1 MRISARLRH
10 CMASDTDLTKN
21 NIPSLRVI
29 WAEIRHPRTFLARL
43 RQHLTPRG
51 LLIKIVGINI
61 IPLLL
66 FLSTFQFLHQYR
78 TNLIEGELLLLEA
91 QSTSIA
97 ATIDATLASR
107 RATPDTLAATLAVT
121 LTGQTGVHVAVADRA
136 GVLLFDSR
144 TAWSPGLMLAETG
157 SDSDAGFVDWM
168 RHWSPIAFRLP
179 RYDGLLSD
187 LTPAAPDF
195 SATLAGQAHLSAMT
209 ASGSDLILRATL
221 PLRMGGLPIG
231 VVQVTK
237 ADERLGRIAE
247 RMYFNSVQLGLI
259 ALFLT
264 LVLSLFLTAFIVHP
278 LRRLSRAA
286 ENVQRHLDTDQIAE
300 MQILGRRK
308 DEIGDLASAFE
319 HMTKSLLSRLQL
331 TEQFAA
337 DVAHELKNPL
347 TSLRSAFETYDL
359 VRDPKKRAA
368 LRTIMTHD
376 MSRLERLITDI
387 AKSSRLDAEMAR
399 EELTPLTLAPFLT
412 RLCTATLA
420 TQGDGR
426 QLSDPDAPLL
436 LTLSTP
442 ARLRVLAHADRL
454 AQVILN
460 VIDNALSFTPPGV
473 PVSITTASNGAS
485 LRILIDDCGPGIPE
499 NKLETIFDRFYSE
512 RPHTEAFGQH
522 SGLGLAIARQ
532 IMAAHRGRIW
542 AENRKNP
549 GGQVIGARFVIELP
563 LSSA

>member
-1 MRISARLRH
+1 
-10 CMASDTDLTKN
+10 MALDTDLTRSEAAPSP
-21 NIPSLRVI
+21 PSLRSI
-29 WAEIRHPRTFLARL
+29 WAELRHQRGMRAAIASLKDR
-43 RQHLTPRG
+43 LTPRG

-91 QSTSIA
+91 QSKGISTIIDNTLNVQQTTPAALTRALQKSLPPQEGLHIA
-97 ATIDATLASR
+97 
-107 RATPDTLAATLAVT
+107 V
-121 LTGQTGVHVAVADRA
+121 VDRG

-144 TAWSPGLMLAETG
+144 TVWPTG
-157 SDSDAGFVDWM
+157 PLLSEDQGNAQDSILQWL

-179 RYDGLLSD
+179 AYDSLLSG
-187 LTPAAPDF
+187 LTPTDLDF
-195 SATLAGQAHLSAMT
+195 TATLAGQAHLIAMT
-209 ASGSDLILRATL
+209 LNGSDLILRAVL
-221 PLRMGGLPIG
+221 PLRLNGLPVG

-237 ADERLGRIAE
+237 ADDRLSNIAE
-247 RMYFNSVQLGLI
+247 RMYFSSVRLVLV

-286 ENVQRHLDTDQIAE
+286 ENVQRHLDAEQIGE
-300 MQILGRRK
+300 MQALGRRK

-319 HMTKSLLSRLQL
+319 QMTKSLMARLHL

-359 VRDPKKRAA
+359 VKDPKKRAA
-368 LRTIMTHD
+368 LRDIIAHD
-376 MSRLERLITDI
+376 MNRLDRLITDI
-387 AKSSRLDAEMAR
+387 SKSSRLDAEMAR
-399 EELTPLTLAPFLT
+399 AELARLIIAPFLT
-412 RLCTATLA
+412 HICATYLATLGEGTYLNDA
-420 TQGDGR
+420 
-426 QLSDPDAPLL
+426 DAPLI
-436 LTLSTP
+436 LTLTTP
-442 ARLRVLAHADRL
+442 ARLATLAHEDRL

-460 VIDNALSFTPPGV
+460 VVDNALSFSPPGV
-473 PVSITTASNGAS
+473 PVTITTASNGAS

-499 NKLETIFDRFYSE
+499 NKIETIFDRFYSE
-512 RPHTEAFGQH
+512 RPAQEEFGQH

-542 AENRKNP
+542 AENRKNKS
-549 GGQVIGARFVIELP
+549 GHVIGARFVIELP
-563 LSSA
+563 LITPLA

>member
-1 MRISARLRH
+1 
-10 CMASDTDLTKN
+10 MASDTDLTKN
-21 NIPSLRVI
+21 DRIPSLRDI
-29 WAEIRHPRTFLARL
+29 WDDIKHPRTLFATL
-43 RQHLTPRG
+43 RDRLTPRG

-66 FLSTFQFLHQYR
+66 FISTFQFLQLYR

-91 QSTSIA
+91 QSKGISAI
-97 ATIDATLASR
+97 IDNTLITR
-107 RATPDTLAATLAVT
+107 RASPDTLADTLATT
-121 LTGQTGVHVAVADRA
+121 LSPQAGVHIAVADR
-136 GVLLFDSR
+136 GGILLFDSR
-144 TAWSPGLMLAETG
+144 TAWPPGPLLAEAAPEKDT
-157 SDSDAGFVDWM
+157 SLAEWVQ
-168 RHWSPIAFRLP
+168 HWSPIAFRLP
-179 RYDGLLSD
+179 RYDGLLSG
-187 LTPAAPDF
+187 LTPADPDF
-195 SATLAGQAHLSAMT
+195 AATLGGQAHLVAMT
-209 ASGSDLILRATL
+209 ANGSDLILRAVL
-221 PLRMGGLPIG
+221 PLHLNGLPVG

-237 ADERLGRIAE
+237 ADDRLSHIAE
-247 RMYFNSVQLGLI
+247 RMYFSSVRLGLI

-264 LVLSLFLTAFIVHP
+264 VVLSLFLTAFIVHP

-286 ENVQRHLDTDQIAE
+286 ENVQRHLDTDEITE
-300 MQILGRRK
+300 MQALGRRK

-359 VRDPKKRAA
+359 VKDAKKRSA
-368 LRTIMTHD
+368 LRDIIAHD
-376 MSRLERLITDI
+376 MNRLDRLITDI

-399 EELTPLTLAPFLT
+399 VELARLTITPFLT
-412 RLCTATLA
+412 RICSTYLATL
-420 TQGDGR
+420 GDGKR
-426 QLSDPDAPLL
+426 LIDPDAPIV
-436 LTLSTP
+436 LTLATP
-442 ARLRVLAHADRL
+442 ARLNVLAHEDRL

-460 VIDNALSFTPPGV
+460 VIDNALSFSPDGV
-473 PVSITTASNGAS
+473 PVTVTTASNGAS
-485 LRILIDDCGPGIPE
+485 LRIVIDDCGPGIPE

-512 RPHTEAFGQH
+512 RPQAEKFGQH

-549 GGQVIGARFVIELP
+549 GGHIIGARFVIELP
-563 LSSA
+563 LSTFPV